1 MRWKNIPAQ
10 ILICKTSREV
20 SEQKTLGT
28 QGPLSLNVPQWHID
42 YFKLKLLREDPM
54 QESSQVT
61 LVVKNPPANAGDIK
75 DAGSIPG
82 LGRSPGGGHSNPF
95 QYSCL
100 ENPINRGAWWP
111 TVHRVAKS
119 QTRLTQLGMMKERQ
133 FDSSLS
139 LSLKLEINL
148 SCERYTPCIW
158 RLKDILI
165 TRDRELGAKKPL

>member
-100 ENPINRGAWWP
+100 ENPMDRGACWAAVCGF
-111 TVHRVAKS
+111 TES
-119 QTRLTQLGMMKERQ
+119 QT
-133 FDSSLS
+133 
-139 LSLKLEINL
+139 
-148 SCERYTPCIW
+148 
-158 RLKDILI
+158 
-165 TRDRELGAKKPL
+165 

>member
-100 ENPINRGAWWP
+100 ENPINRGASGLQS
-111 TVHRVAKS
+111 TGLQRV
-119 QTRLTQLGMMKERQ
+119 RH
-133 FDSSLS
+133 D
-139 LSLKLEINL
+139 
-148 SCERYTPCIW
+148 
-158 RLKDILI
+158 
-165 TRDRELGAKKPL
+165 